1 MIIPIPGILLIS
13 IGDRRIAIN
22 MSQTAAQIARQ
33 NIDAALK
40 RR

>member
-1 MIIPIPGILLIS
+1 VPIPGTLLIS
-13 IGDRRIAIN
+13 IGDRRIIRN
-22 MSQTAAQIARQ
+22 TSQIAAQIARQ